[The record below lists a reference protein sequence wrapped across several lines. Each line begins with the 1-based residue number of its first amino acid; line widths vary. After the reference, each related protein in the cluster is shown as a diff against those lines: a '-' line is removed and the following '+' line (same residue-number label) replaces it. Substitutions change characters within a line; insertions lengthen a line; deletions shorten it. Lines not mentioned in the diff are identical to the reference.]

1 MFQKLGG
8 IPDGFGG
15 QVYYDRFGNAWSE
28 DEIADLAS
36 NVNGDC
42 PAGVFDLQF
51 SGDYTQDEKEAVCAA
66 LSYLSG
72 VVGGG
77 APNGVVPLKIEFKNG
92 VGGAAA
98 SSFMQLECGVM
109 KNFALVNI
117 RTKTNQLPLNFFA
130 GKIEVDQ
137 GINWYTGAFV
147 PPRSTRLE
155 HRSRLCWQSRPLH
168 SNTT

>member
-1 MFQKLGG
+1 MKDKKVLWFFPLLLLTIINIGKLAAQGLAPLAHNCGVFQKLGG

-15 QVYYDRFGNAWSE
+15 QNYYDRFGNAWSE

-42 PAGVFDLQF
+42 SAGVFDLQF
-51 SGDYTQDEKEAVCAA
+51 SGNYTQEEKDALCAA
-66 LSYLSG
+66 LSSLSG

-77 APNGVVPLKIEFKNG
+77 APDGVVPLKIEFKNG

-117 RTKTNQLPLNFFA
+117 
-130 GKIEVDQ
+130 
-137 GINWYTGAFV
+137 
-147 PPRSTRLE
+147 
-155 HRSRLCWQSRPLH
+155 
-168 SNTT
+168 